1 MNKYTI
7 KQINVYMIININNSN
22 KQNIQKNNKQTENI
36 TTFFN
41 KNIKITH
48 LLYIYNLFKSKL
60 ILYHASLRMVSIMP
74 ILLQYKF
81 IILDHFHLS
90 IIWNFLFY
98 YL

>member
-1 MNKYTI
+1 MQNMNKYTI

-48 LLYIYNLFKSKL
+48 LLYI
-60 ILYHASLRMVSIMP
+60 
-74 ILLQYKF
+74 
-81 IILDHFHLS
+81 
-90 IIWNFLFY
+90 
-98 YL
+98 